1 MRSLK
6 ILSILFIL
14 IISNLA
20 SAQRPVNFLTRPIL
34 SPIIFNQT
42 SAKSQTQIKLNNYF
56 RELKTVEVTIDGE
69 TYDFLF
75 DTGGGVTV
83 VSPQVIE
90 KLNKEPYGYNVGFR
104 MSGERVVFERCD
116 SVTLTMGGIRFHQ
129 EEVA

>member
-90 KLNKEPYGYNVGFR
+90 KLNK
-104 MSGERVVFERCD
+104 
-116 SVTLTMGGIRFHQ
+116 
-129 EEVA
+129 